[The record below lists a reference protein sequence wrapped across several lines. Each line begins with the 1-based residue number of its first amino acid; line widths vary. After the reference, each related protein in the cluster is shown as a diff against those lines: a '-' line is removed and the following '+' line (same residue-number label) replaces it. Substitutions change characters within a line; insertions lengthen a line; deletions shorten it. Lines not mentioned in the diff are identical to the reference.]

1 MSADLHTI
9 AIHEAGHVI
18 MRWVRRL
25 PTTAVEVDEDG
36 GLSFGTGRSIDPESN
51 LLVSLAGF
59 VTEADYMLLPERVDL
74 AGSDGDDFD
83 KARMILRNVPTL
95 REPGEEVEA
104 ALLRYMT
111 RAGHTLY
118 PYRELVERLG
128 FILAERRYLSARSV
142 SAIIREWCKRNEP
155 DPTDPVEEGELLR
168 ALNAALVGREEA
180 A

>member
-1 MSADLHTI
+1 MSADLYTI
-9 AIHEAGHVI
+9 AIHEAGHAV

-25 PTTAVEVDEDG
+25 PITAVWADEEG
-36 GLSFGTGRSIDPESN
+36 GLCEGSGKPVDAESN

-59 VTEADYMLLPERVDL
+59 TTEAEYMLLPERVDL
-74 AGSDGDDFD
+74 AGSDGDDLD
-83 KARMILRNVPTL
+83 KARTLLRNVPTL

-168 ALNAALVGREEA
+168 ALNTALVGREEA